1 MDEHGSSSLLER
13 KEHHILY
20 KKLSDEILEYE
31 FKKKISQISIW
42 IKIKSKIRIP
52 KKCIVWVNILGV

>member
-31 FKKKISQISIW
+31 LKKKNQSNFDLDQN
-42 IKIKSKIRIP
+42 
-52 KKCIVWVNILGV
+52 KK